1 MKYTQ
6 HQATY
11 WYNISSQ
18 YALLENGIYL
28 FICLFVYLFICLFV
42 YLFICLFICLFIYL
56 FMYLCIYVC
65 MYVCMYLFIYLFI
78 YFIGIGNPE
87 GSSVVVRYQHDI
99 NNLRDMVK
107 STLQGYNL

>member
-1 MKYTQ
+1 MKYTE
-6 HQATY
+6 HQVTY

-28 FICLFVYLFICLFV
+28 FVYLC
-42 YLFICLFICLFIYL
+42 
-56 FMYLCIYVC
+56 
-65 MYVCMYLFIYLFI
+65 

-107 STLQGYNL
+107 STLQGYDL

>member
-1 MKYTQ
+1 
-6 HQATY
+6 
-11 WYNISSQ
+11 
-18 YALLENGIYL
+18 
-28 FICLFVYLFICLFV
+28 
-42 YLFICLFICLFIYL
+42 
-56 FMYLCIYVC
+56 

-107 STLQGYNL
+107 STLKGYNL